1 MFVTAFWFRFL
12 FNQLQKLVTFRSQL
26 RFPQPAPVSAATLSK
41 TMLQVSNGESGH
53 MGKLQMTCTWSVSL

>member
-1 MFVTAFWFRFL
+1 MFVTAFWFRFF
-12 FNQLQKLVTFRSQL
+12 FNQLRKLVTFRSQL
-26 RFPQPAPVSAATLSK
+26 RFPQPAQVSAAILLK